1 MACRIGTPRK
11 AARWCPRACR
21 RLEPA
26 RTKLLSV
33 HYSSGCQRDPLL
45 NCDAKH
51 GSVVMERNVHQESL
65 AHLRRLLAESKL
77 NTSKDEIRHSMLMR
91 QLAEEESKELLVM
104 PVMLSVR

>member
-1 MACRIGTPRK
+1 
-11 AARWCPRACR
+11 
-21 RLEPA
+21 
-26 RTKLLSV
+26 
-33 HYSSGCQRDPLL
+33 
-45 NCDAKH
+45 
-51 GSVVMERNVHQESL
+51 MERNVHQESL